1 MKNKYEIS
9 DIGELTALYGNVS
22 ARALTK
28 ELDYISAEYKQLIE
42 ASPFMAIATIGDGGL
57 DCSPRGEKNS
67 VVEVVGDKTLRFAD
81 RPGNNRLDSLSN
93 IVEDGRVAL
102 LFLIPG
108 VTETMRVNGRAKV
121 TNNPMLLKHFEVNEK
136 LPVVVVEVSVESVYF
151 QCSKAI
157 YRAELWE
164 TELADRKS
172 LPSSGEIF
180 KTIEETSFDHESY
193 DKESETRLRKSLY

>member
-1 MKNKYEIS
+1 
-9 DIGELTALYGNVS
+9 
-22 ARALTK
+22 
-28 ELDYISAEYKQLIE
+28 
-42 ASPFMAIATIGDGGL
+42 
-57 DCSPRGEKNS
+57 
-67 VVEVVGDKTLRFAD
+67 
-81 RPGNNRLDSLSN
+81 
-93 IVEDGRVAL
+93 VAL

-121 TNNPMLLKHFEVNEK
+121 TNDPMLLKHFEVNEK
-136 LPVVVVEVSVESVYF
+136 LPVVVIEVSVESVYF

-180 KTIEETSFDHESY
+180 KTIEETSFDHETY

>member
-1 MKNKYEIS
+1 MKSEYEIS
-9 DIGELTALYGNVS
+9 EIAELTALYGNVS

-28 ELDYISAEYKQLIE
+28 ELNYISAEYKQLIE
-42 ASPFMAIATIGDGGL
+42 ASPFMAIATVGDSGL

-67 VVEVVGDKTLRFAD
+67 VVEVVGDKMLRFAD

-108 VTETMRVNGRAKV
+108 VTETMRVNGRATV
-121 TNNPMLLKHFEVNEK
+121 TNDPMLLKHFEVNEK
-136 LPVVVVEVSVESVYF
+136 LPIVVIEVTVESVYF

-164 TELADRKS
+164 TEIADRKS

-180 KTIEETSFDHESY
+180 KTIEKSSFDHEIY